1 MSLLSVP
8 PCEPPDLDEV
18 VRRLDRIG
26 EVWDRSTDEEKIRLA
41 HSVFAR
47 AWVRAGKIIAVEPK
61 PAMYPLLQV
70 VQQAGMTATES
81 TSGSD
86 GIRTRGL
93 GLDRAAC

>member
-41 HSVFAR
+41 HSVFTR

-61 PAMYPLLQV
+61 PALYPLVLV
-70 VQQAGMTATES
+70 AQQSGLTADE
-81 TSGSD
+81 
-86 GIRTRGL
+86 GIHVRERR
-93 GLDRAAC
+93 DSNPRSRP